1 MSINFKTLPLISAL
15 KHFSLKD
22 VDENFNFISLI
33 EIFNYLTTIMF
44 SQEKSKRELQ
54 LKKLKEWEICINKIS
69 AAAHISVENDVD
81 LDGPPSDMTYINDIK
96 PAKGI
101 VIPDDPPMGCECPG
115 KNSFN
120 LTMSQ
125 KWSWWPT
132 PSQKI
137 GGGFKKISEVL
148 ATLQG
153 LQNKFRNILLFS

>member
-1 MSINFKTLPLISAL
+1 
-15 KHFSLKD
+15 
-22 VDENFNFISLI
+22 
-33 EIFNYLTTIMF
+33 MF

>member
-101 VIPDDPPMGCECPG
+101 VIPDDPPMGCECSG

-132 PSQKI
+132 PSPKI